1 MQGTLAQRMLLLL
14 FNRYILIFINLILT
28 GIILSII
35 SEVTELVL
43 TPENDVDE
51 MVHMC
56 NGIAIIL
63 YGYGVAIEF
72 RSSLMKNFRLYPA
85 FANPLQEMTDKLCHT
100 FGIYFLL
107 LGLVQEILVH
117 IVIMRSRVLDIIAN
131 EKYIFAI
138 CVVMQAIVTV
148 LIFMLTFFLLTL
160 SRRARLRE
168 ERIGTAPERQV
179 S

>member
-1 MQGTLAQRMLLLL
+1 MKGSIRQRILLVLM
-14 FNRYILIFINLILT
+14 NRYVLVIVNIILA

-43 TPENDVDE
+43 TPENDTDE
-51 MVHMC
+51 MVHLC

-72 RSSLMKNFRLYPA
+72 RGSLMKSFRLYPA
-85 FANPLQEMTDKLCHT
+85 FADPIQEMTDKLCHT

-117 IVIMRSRVLDIIAN
+117 IVIMHSRVLDIIGN
-131 EKYIFAI
+131 ENYIFAI
-138 CVVMQAIVTV
+138 CVAIQTIVTV
-148 LIFMLTFFLLTL
+148 LVIVFTFSLVAVA
-160 SRRARLRE
+160 RRLRQRE
-168 ERIGTAPERQV
+168 ALSLQAEDN
-179 S
+179 